1 MCSKINN
8 HFICPTNK
16 RAKSNNVK
24 ESVSHPQSLSIV
36 YRRPNNASAVA
47 AVGSAVRDSLAKI
60 PISPSGTNQVR
71 MDAGDDSL
79 DLIIPSK
86 KDFDALLRTLEDLL
100 AFYKENEPYS
110 NLDLAF
116 LQFHLVDMGKS
127 LGKDVKVSCNE
138 WVSLCKRFNAP
149 VSKSDATNLYR
160 KLSPE
165 AEGLDTYGV
174 LVLMNILKATSY
186 KSSDDP
192 RKRLFQK
199 MAISKTEGVQR
210 RIASSPTTPSGAFV
224 KGFGDGDAEDSSNG
238 RLAFLSATENKSQVV
253 SARAFL
259 DFLHEIQNETDMTI
273 EDVHDLFFQLNG
285 HRLSK
290 DLEDTMSLV
299 SGMKSAPH
307 GVSWE
312 KEYITWEAFTKYLML
327 ESNDVFNPE
336 RAKPSAR

>member
-1 MCSKINN
+1 M
-8 HFICPTNK
+8 P
-16 RAKSNNVK
+16 
-24 ESVSHPQSLSIV
+24 LS
-36 YRRPNNASAVA
+36 PAFA
-47 AVGSAVRDSLAKI
+47 
-60 PISPSGTNQVR
+60 NQVR
-71 MDAGDDSL
+71 IDAGENSL

-100 AFYKENEPYS
+100 AFYKEDEPYS
-110 NLDLAF
+110 NLDMAF
-116 LQFHLVDMGKS
+116 LQYHLLDMGKS
-127 LGKDVKVSCNE
+127 LGKDVKVSCQD
-138 WVSLCKRFNAP
+138 WISLCKRFNACI
-149 VSKSDATNLYR
+149 SKSDASNLFR

-165 AEGLDTYGV
+165 ADSLDMQGV
-174 LVLMNILKATSY
+174 LILMNMLKATSY

-199 MAISKTEGVQR
+199 MAISRTVGVQR
-210 RIASSPTTPSGAFV
+210 RIEESGAIV
-224 KGFGDGDAEDSSNG
+224 KGFGDGEAEETSDG
-238 RLAFLSATENKSQVV
+238 RFAFLSATDNKSQVV

-259 DFLHEIQNETDMTI
+259 DFLYIKQNETETAI
-273 EDVHDLFFQLNG
+273 EDVHDLFYQLNG

-290 DLEDTMSLV
+290 ELEDTMSLV

-312 KEYITWEAFTKYLML
+312 KEYITWEVFTKYLML